1 MIANSN
7 PDIVVV
13 GAGAGGLGA
22 ARTAVDLGLSVQV
35 LEAKDRVGGRVW
47 TDESMG
53 VGWDPGAHWLH
64 NADHNFFGRF
74 AERVGWPIDK
84 GGWRRMSLR
93 AREALD
99 EAAAE
104 EWEAYWEACYDAIDR
119 AGAQGLDIPAS
130 EVIPPHPRWGVMFAS
145 FFAALAGVEPDRTSA
160 LDVSRYENGHNN
172 WRVAPGYG
180 ALVAEYGRGLPVAL
194 VTPVTRI
201 DWSGPGVSV
210 ETPRGTLRCRAV
222 VVTAST
228 SSLAEGHIRFAPDL
242 AAATQDAIAS
252 VPLGEAEKVAFR
264 VKDELVA
271 AFPRNSHIFIEH
283 ATPEHMRFQVRPL
296 GTPVIIA
303 WANGRFARELHIEGR
318 DATIDFAEKGLVRLF
333 GADMLKGVVARATSD
348 WLGDPYI
355 RGGYSCAKPGKAH
368 CRAALREPVAERL
381 FFAGETTHPTA
392 FGTVHGAREE
402 GEAAVRRIAALL
414 GHPVPESAAAAAS
427 G

>member
-1 MIANSN
+1 MSFNSN

-35 LEAKDRVGGRVW
+35 LEAKDRVGGRCW

-64 NADHNFFGRF
+64 NADHNFFARF
-74 AERVGWPIDK
+74 AEREGWPIDTD
-84 GGWRRMSLR
+84 GWKRMSLR

-99 EAAAE
+99 AHAAE
-104 EWEAYWEACYDAIDR
+104 EWEAYWEAAYEAIDR
-119 AGAQGLDIPAS
+119 AGAEGRDVPAS

-160 LDVSRYENGHNN
+160 LDVSRYDNGYNN

-180 ALVAEYGRGLPVAL
+180 ALVAHYGRGLPVAL
-194 VTPVTRI
+194 DTPVTRI
-201 DWSGPGVSV
+201 DWSGDGVRV
-210 ETPRGTLRCRAV
+210 ETAKGALSCRAV

-228 SSLAEGHIRFAPDL
+228 STLAEGHVRFAPDL
-242 AAATQDAIAS
+242 PAATRDAIES

-264 VKDELVA
+264 VRDELVA

-283 ATPEHMRFQVRPL
+283 STPEHMRFQVRPL

-303 WANGRFARELHIEGR
+303 WANGRFARALHAEGR
-318 DATIDFAEKGLVRLF
+318 QAMIDFAEAGLVKLF

-355 RGGYSCAKPGKAH
+355 RGGYSCAKPGKAG
-368 CRAALREPVAERL
+368 CRAKLREPVAGRI

-392 FGTVHGAREE
+392 FGTVHGARDE
-402 GEAAVRRIAALL
+402 GEDAVRRIAASF
-414 GHPVPESAAAAAS
+414 GRTAPAATAS